1 MKKKGCKGGKGQRQK
16 QSTSTSSYPTCA
28 GAAIHTVDVPAAA
41 PLLPPGVTLQS
52 PRPSPSNPLQLTE
65 HHLFRAGEAF
75 VTAVCG
81 VLSAAESGAW
91 FAWAEG
97 CAFEPATQRAGAG
110 KAHRDC
116 SRLVLDDPVLAQQ
129 IWQRVRA
136 FVPKI
141 LGEPP
146 NSPRRNAGAAAA
158 AAAAAA
164 AGAGADG
171 SFSQQPRRMAV
182 GCLPTIR
189 LYRYDLG
196 QSFGKHIDGCTDAPQ
211 ISKTARTGVTLLIYL
226 NSAGGD
232 RDAQGESGGGGLDPL
247 EGGATVFF
255 RGKLGTSLACSVAP
269 RAGTA
274 VLHSHGERCLL
285 HEGARVT
292 RGVKF
297 ILRTDIVYDVSS

>member
-1 MKKKGCKGGKGQRQK
+1 MKKGCKGGKGQRQQK
-16 QSTSTSSYPTCA
+16 HSTRTTSCPTCA
-28 GAAIHTVDVPAAA
+28 GAAMHTVEVPATA

-52 PRPSPSNPLQLTE
+52 PRPNCLQLTE

-81 VLSAAESGAW
+81 VLSAAESSAW

-116 SRLVLDDPVLAQQ
+116 SRLVLDDAALAQQ
-129 IWQRVRA
+129 IWQRVSA
-136 FVPKI
+136 FVPKVI
-141 LGEPP
+141 GEPLR
-146 NSPRRNAGAAAA
+146 SPRRNAG

-171 SFSQQPRRMAV
+171 SFSQQNRMAV

-211 ISKTARTGVTLLIYL
+211 ISKTARTEVTLLIYL

-232 RDAQGESGGGGLDPL
+232 RGAQGGGGGGLDSL

-297 ILRTDIVYDVSS
+297 ILRTDIVYDVPS